1 MTPPVKGQ
9 QYELNDA
16 VITII
21 AVCGNSVKFTIQY
34 YDWDELITDR
44 YTTDLKHFYKILEA
58 GEIENN

>member
-9 QYELNDA
+9 QYELNNA

-21 AVCGNSVKFTIQY
+21 AVRGNYVKFTIQY
-34 YDWDELITDR
+34 YDWDELITNEYR
-44 YTTDLKHFYKILEA
+44 MDLKQFYKILEA